1 MDQTHLVTR
10 LLRYFRDLA
19 PDPFLEL
26 TPSTRLLEDW
36 FLDSIGILET
46 VLFLESEFGVAMQR
60 ADITAATFASVDA
73 LSAFVVA
80 RARP

>member
-1 MDQTHLVTR
+1 MTDITTR
-10 LLRYFRDLA
+10 LLRYFQNLA
-19 PDPFLEL
+19 PDPELEL
-26 TPSTRLLEDW
+26 TASTRLLEDW

-73 LSAFVVA
+73 LSAFVAA
-80 RARP
+80 RTRS

>member
-1 MDQTHLVTR
+1 MTDVTTR
-10 LLRYFRDLA
+10 LLRYFQNLA
-19 PDPFLEL
+19 PDPELEL

-60 ADITAATFASVDA
+60 ADITAATFASVEA
-73 LSAFVVA
+73 LSAFVAA
-80 RARP
+80 RTRS